1 MKNKLKFLLK
11 LTISLAFITW
21 LVVSVDWGQVL
32 FYLRRISFCQIFL
45 YVAVLLFGMLISTY
59 KWKILADSKG
69 FKNSFGRYFQ
79 LYLAGTFIN
88 NFMPSFIGGD
98 TYKAYQIGC
107 KEKKYL
113 PAATSVMVDRIT
125 GLLGAVILS
134 SLFAA
139 LNWQTIVAHKA
150 LLISSGIVFLSAII
164 LLLIFFLASVSTNL
178 PFGKKIIAC
187 LQGKIFRIVNDFRE
201 YGSDGKVLFGSFLL
215 AVVFNLVG
223 IAMANY
229 ILLQGL
235 GISIGMLDYLSIVF
249 LISIVSAIPVS
260 INNIGIKEWAYITF
274 FGFFGIASSGALVAA
289 LLSRIVQMLISFA
302 ALPYYL
308 KNK

>member
-11 LTISLAFITW
+11 LSISLAFVIW
-21 LVVSVDWGQVL
+21 LVVNVDWNQVL
-32 FYLRRISFCQIFL
+32 FYLRRVSAEQLFL
-45 YVAVLLFGMLISTY
+45 YVAVLLLGVVISVY
-59 KWKILADSKG
+59 KWKFLVDSKG

-79 LYLAGTFIN
+79 LYLTGTFIN
-88 NFMPSFIGGD
+88 NFLPSFIGGD
-98 TYKAYQIGC
+98 TYRAYQIGN
-107 KEKKYL
+107 KEKRYL
-113 PAATSVMVDRIT
+113 PAATSVMLDRIT

-134 SLFAA
+134 SLFAV
-139 LNWQTIVAHKA
+139 LNWQTIIAHEA
-150 LLISSGIVFLSAII
+150 LLISSVVVFASAIV
-164 LLLIFFLASVSTNL
+164 LIFISIFALAGIKFPFVNKISDYL
-178 PFGKKIIAC
+178 PEKVLKIAKDFG
-187 LQGKIFRIVNDFRE
+187 E
-201 YGSDGKVLFGSFLL
+201 YGSDKKILLGSVLL
-215 AVVFNLVG
+215 AIAFNLVG
-223 IAMANY
+223 VAMANY
-229 ILLQGL
+229 ILLWCL
-235 GISIGMLDYLSIVF
+235 GINIGMLDYLSIVF